1 MNLAS
6 YNRNPMNYL
15 NLNILTLLLTLGI
28 LPGISAQSQPD
39 PRKQALEQLRQ
50 LRKQL
55 LIEKLALSD
64 EEQRNFLP
72 VYEAYKEE
80 DRLLVSAFKKK
91 YPKNAVIYMTEE
103 QAKIYLEELTKLK
116 DAQWQLQKNYMAK
129 FLTVLPAK
137 KVAMLPQAEKE
148 IQVAVK
154 LRARQLRQ
162 HPGQDESVPAVPDEE

>member
-1 MNLAS
+1 
-6 YNRNPMNYL
+6 
-15 NLNILTLLLTLGI
+15 
-28 LPGISAQSQPD
+28 
-39 PRKQALEQLRQ
+39 
-50 LRKQL
+50 
-55 LIEKLALSD
+55 
-64 EEQRNFLP
+64 
-72 VYEAYKEE
+72 
-80 DRLLVSAFKKK
+80 
-91 YPKNAVIYMTEE
+91 MTEE